1 MFGKWKNE
9 KGAMTIE
16 ASIVFTTV
24 LLVVLMLITIT
35 HILYEQVRINALAQ
49 SAAERGAAVY
59 AVATQDMKYGII
71 GNEYYTDEN
80 VYWRLFNSG
89 KQSRIKRVED
99 FALKGLNQYKADNT
113 KYDNSAVNVTLKD
126 YYIYKRIEVE
136 INIKYK
142 APFGSFLKLFM
153 EYPYPIH
160 AKGVA
165 AVSEPAEM
173 IRTEDANTFF
183 EKNNVIQ
190 NGDFA
195 GIDLGKS
202 RYFENSDG
210 YDEIELVAVYQMKIV
225 SPIPILDKV
234 TIVQTAKSRA
244 FFAGK
249 YSATSSKTE
258 EIQMSVWELS
268 NFERADVIVEKENI
282 PNNMP
287 STFEAVRGFDEKT
300 GKASTYITL
309 DLNSDTYKGKA
320 NQIHSKLQDKL
331 HKIEKFKEDKKNDIS
346 LQCSQIKSVDYYV
359 VVPKNVSKENFDV
372 FQKEIEKLGE
382 SIRLSDG
389 RNVKLNVI
397 IKQVE

>member
-1 MFGKWKNE
+1 MNNQKGSITLEGAISTIVLIAVILTFSSFIKIVHVQGVIQHALIQTASEISQYSYFYSLSGINE
-9 KGAMTIE
+9 INDIVVSQGNKGSKSVSEGINEIE
-16 ASIVFTTV
+16 KF
-24 LLVVLMLITIT
+24 LG
-35 HILYEQVRINALAQ
+35 E
-49 SAAERGAAVY
+49 
-59 AVATQDMKYGII
+59 I
-71 GNEYYTDEN
+71 GNGN
-80 VYWRLFNSG
+80 I
-89 KQSRIKRVED
+89 IKPNME
-99 FALKGLNQYKADNT
+99 KLNPK
-113 KYDNSAVNVTLKD
+113 
-126 YYIYKRIEVE
+126 
-136 INIKYK
+136 
-142 APFGSFLKLFM
+142 
-153 EYPYPIH
+153 
-160 AKGVA
+160 
-165 AVSEPAEM
+165 EM
-173 IRTEDANTFF
+173 IIALSKALGGELYSSAKTVSLNHIITMPLLKSYLPEDANTFF

-249 YSATSSKTE
+249 YSATSSSKTE

>member
-1 MFGKWKNE
+1 MNNQKGSITLEGAISTIVLIAVILTFSSFIKIVHVQGVIQHALIQTASEISQYSYFYSLSGINE
-9 KGAMTIE
+9 INDIVVSQGNKGSKSVSEGINEIE
-16 ASIVFTTV
+16 KF
-24 LLVVLMLITIT
+24 LG
-35 HILYEQVRINALAQ
+35 E
-49 SAAERGAAVY
+49 
-59 AVATQDMKYGII
+59 I
-71 GNEYYTDEN
+71 GNGN
-80 VYWRLFNSG
+80 I
-89 KQSRIKRVED
+89 IKPNMEK
-99 FALKGLNQYKADNT
+99 LNT
-113 KYDNSAVNVTLKD
+113 K
-126 YYIYKRIEVE
+126 
-136 INIKYK
+136 
-142 APFGSFLKLFM
+142 
-153 EYPYPIH
+153 
-160 AKGVA
+160 
-165 AVSEPAEM
+165 EM
-173 IRTEDANTFF
+173 IIALSKALGGELYSSAKTVSLNHIITMPLLKSYLPEDANTFF

>member
-1 MFGKWKNE
+1 MNNQKGSITLEGAISTIVLIAVILTFSSFIKIVHVQGVIQHALIQTASEISQYSYFYSLSGINE
-9 KGAMTIE
+9 INDIVVSQGNKGSKSVSEGINEIE
-16 ASIVFTTV
+16 KF
-24 LLVVLMLITIT
+24 LG
-35 HILYEQVRINALAQ
+35 E
-49 SAAERGAAVY
+49 
-59 AVATQDMKYGII
+59 I
-71 GNEYYTDEN
+71 GNGN
-80 VYWRLFNSG
+80 I
-89 KQSRIKRVED
+89 IKPNMEK
-99 FALKGLNQYKADNT
+99 LNT
-113 KYDNSAVNVTLKD
+113 K
-126 YYIYKRIEVE
+126 
-136 INIKYK
+136 
-142 APFGSFLKLFM
+142 
-153 EYPYPIH
+153 
-160 AKGVA
+160 
-165 AVSEPAEM
+165 EM
-173 IRTEDANTFF
+173 IIALSKALGGELYSSAKTVSLNHIITMPLLKSYLPEDANTFF

-249 YSATSSKTE
+249 YSATSSSKTE

>member
-1 MFGKWKNE
+1 MNNQ
-9 KGAMTIE
+9 KGSITLEGAISTIVLIAVILAFSSFIKIVHVQGVIQHALIQT
-16 ASIVFTTV
+16 ASEISQYSYFYS
-24 LLVVLMLITIT
+24 LSG
-35 HILYEQVRINALAQ
+35 IN
-49 SAAERGAAVY
+49 
-59 AVATQDMKYGII
+59 
-71 GNEYYTDEN
+71 
-80 VYWRLFNSG
+80 
-89 KQSRIKRVED
+89 
-99 FALKGLNQYKADNT
+99 
-113 KYDNSAVNVTLKD
+113 
-126 YYIYKRIEVE
+126 E
-136 INIKYK
+136 INDTVVSQGNK
-142 APFGSFLKLFM
+142 GSKS
-153 EYPYPIH
+153 
-160 AKGVA
+160 
-165 AVSEPAEM
+165 VSEGINEIEKFLGEVGNGNIIKPNMEKLNPKEM
-173 IRTEDANTFF
+173 IIALSKALGGELYSSAKTVSLNHIITMPLLKSYLPEDANTFF

-249 YSATSSKTE
+249 YSATSSSKTE

-268 NFERADVIVEKENI
+268 NFERADVIIEKENI

-287 STFEAVRGFDEKT
+287 STFEGVRGFDEKT

-309 DLNSDTYKGKA
+309 DLNCDTYKGKA

-359 VVPKNVSKENFDV
+359 VVPKNVSKEDFDV
-372 FQKEIEKLGE
+372 FQKEIEKLGK

-397 IKQVE
+397 VKQVE